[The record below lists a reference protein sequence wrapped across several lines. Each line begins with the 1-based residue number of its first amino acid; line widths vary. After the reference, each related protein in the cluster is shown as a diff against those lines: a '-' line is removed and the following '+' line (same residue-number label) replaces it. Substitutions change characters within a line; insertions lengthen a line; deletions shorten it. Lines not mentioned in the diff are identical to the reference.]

1 MGYSGRILVARSSR
15 PLSELAAVK
24 AEVLHESTYNGDWR
38 SAQLDGDL
46 PGAVAALIAET
57 GAQALSAYI
66 LDSDLADVEASSPKG
81 VDWHVYLHEETAMSY
96 GAPELPQTADAV
108 VELAGAWSAEAGLPF
123 DPVAFRA
130 ALEGHNTFA
139 EDTFREL
146 LEGLGISTKPSE

>member
-1 MGYSGRILVARSSR
+1 MGYSGRILVARSPR
-15 PLSELAAVK
+15 PLSELVAVK
-24 AEVLHESTYNGDWR
+24 AEVLHESTHNGDWR

-57 GAQALSAYI
+57 GAPALSAYI
-66 LDSDLADVEASSPKG
+66 LDSDLADVEASSPSG
-81 VDWHVYLHEETAMSY
+81 ADWHVYLHEETAMSY
-96 GAPELPQTADAV
+96 GAPELPQTPDAV
-108 VELAGAWSAEAGLPF
+108 AELARGWSAEAGLTF

-139 EDTFREL
+139 EDTFHEL